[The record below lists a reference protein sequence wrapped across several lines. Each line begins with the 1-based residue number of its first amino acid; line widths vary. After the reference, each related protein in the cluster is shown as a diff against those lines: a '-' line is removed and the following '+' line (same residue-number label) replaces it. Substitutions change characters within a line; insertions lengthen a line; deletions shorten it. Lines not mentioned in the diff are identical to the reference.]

1 MSDRELIVRQFA
13 ALQYSKLALAGF
25 TVGVGDTSLRR
36 TCVQLVK
43 PDHVMWSVAPESIF
57 FFGLWYANLARADYM
72 EKNSLR
78 DSKPSEKQ
86 LDEVKKLSFTK
97 LTEFSR
103 MIFEHNTNRIVRAY
117 ALKYLLDVLYVSE
130 QYKTANDYYHILV
143 NEYSDIEETKDAL
156 IRFNPAK
163 AVQIGNTV
171 PEFNAQ
177 VVKSG
182 ETISPEFL
190 KGRYYLIQFW
200 STTCLP
206 CIGEMAELHHTYE
219 TFQESNFT
227 IVSFSLGDP
236 IVVLERF
243 WKDKWPMPWHN
254 VMLTN
259 GWKDEIAKAFEVIS
273 IPKTV
278 FVGTDGQILENED
291 TLHGKKLVDIL
302 GKYLDSKD

>member
-1 MSDRELIVRQFA
+1 
-13 ALQYSKLALAGF
+13 
-25 TVGVGDTSLRR
+25 
-36 TCVQLVK
+36 
-43 PDHVMWSVAPESIF
+43 
-57 FFGLWYANLARADYM
+57 
-72 EKNSLR
+72 
-78 DSKPSEKQ
+78 
-86 LDEVKKLSFTK
+86 
-97 LTEFSR
+97 
-103 MIFEHNTNRIVRAY
+103 
-117 ALKYLLDVLYVSE
+117 
-130 QYKTANDYYHILV
+130 
-143 NEYSDIEETKDAL
+143 
-156 IRFNPAK
+156 
-163 AVQIGNTV
+163 
-171 PEFNAQ
+171 
-177 VVKSG
+177 
-182 ETISPEFL
+182 
-190 KGRYYLIQFW
+190 
-200 STTCLP
+200 
-206 CIGEMAELHHTYE
+206 MAELHHTYE